1 LRNIRLILE
10 YVGTNYHGW
19 QFQPNVPTIQ
29 GTLEDK
35 LFLITQEHLKVVG
48 AGRTD
53 AGVHALG
60 QVANFITQS
69 TIPITAFNSG
79 LNSVLPHDIVVLE
92 ADEASHDFDARKSA
106 KSKGYLYSILN
117 RKSPSAVRRNLAWWI
132 PETLDL
138 NTMIEAVRCI
148 PGKRDFSS
156 FQAAEHDM
164 PDPHK
169 TILSCSL
176 NREDDMILLDI
187 EADGFLRHMVRIIMG
202 TLVEVGRGK
211 LTPSHIEKI
220 IEARDRRK
228 AGPTAP
234 PHGLCLVGVRY

>member
-35 LFLITQEHLKVVG
+35 LFLITKEHLKLVG

-60 QVANFITQS
+60 QVANFNTQS
-69 TIPITAFNSG
+69 TILITAFESG
-79 LNSVLPHDIVVLE
+79 LNSVLPPDIVVLAAEE
-92 ADEASHDFDARKSA
+92 AAHDFDARKSA
-106 KSKGYLYSILN
+106 KSKAYLYSILN
-117 RKSPSAVRRNLAWWI
+117 RRSPSAVRRDLAWWI
-132 PETLDL
+132 PEALDL
-138 NTMIEAVRCI
+138 NAMKEAVRCI
-148 PGKRDFSS
+148 SGSRDFSS

-164 PDPHK
+164 PDPHR
-169 TILSCSL
+169 TVLSCSL
-176 NREDDMILLDI
+176 NRDDDTILLDI

-211 LTPSHIEKI
+211 LAPSQLEKI

-234 PHGLCLVGVRY
+234 AYGLCLVGVRY

>member
-29 GTLEDK
+29 GTLEEK
-35 LFLITQEHLKVVG
+35 LFLITKERLKVVG

-69 TIPITAFNSG
+69 TVPITAFESG
-79 LNSVLPHDIVVLE
+79 LNSVLPPDIVVLA
-92 ADEASHDFDARKSA
+92 ADEAAPDFDSRKSA
-106 KSKGYLYSILN
+106 KSKAYLYSILN
-117 RKSPSAVRRNLAWWI
+117 RKSPSAVRRDLAWWI

-138 NTMIEAVRCI
+138 NAMIDAVRFI
-148 PGKRDFSS
+148 PGSRDFSS

-169 TILSCSL
+169 TVFSCSL
-176 NREDDMILLDI
+176 KREDDMILLEI
-187 EADGFLRHMVRIIMG
+187 EADGFLRHMVRIIVG

-211 LTPSHIEKI
+211 LAPSQVEKI
-220 IEARDRRK
+220 IEARDRRR

-234 PHGLCLVGVRY
+234 AYGLCLVGVKY